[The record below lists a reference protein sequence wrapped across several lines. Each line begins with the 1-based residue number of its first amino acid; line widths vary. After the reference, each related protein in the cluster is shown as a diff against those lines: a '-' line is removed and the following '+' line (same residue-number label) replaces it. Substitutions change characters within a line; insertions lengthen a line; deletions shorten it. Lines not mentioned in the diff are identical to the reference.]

1 MKTLLGSQ
9 SLWDIVE
16 KGYREPEEDE
26 DQSVAQIAALEKT
39 RVKDK
44 SALYFLYN
52 AVDESGFEKIANAA
66 SSKEAWKILEVAHR
80 GNHRVRQIRLQTLRG
95 EFESLK
101 MEDKEQVSEYIT
113 RVEKVANQLGRNGE
127 PMPASRIV
135 EKILRSLTDDFESIA
150 CVIEESKDLSV
161 LSVEELA
168 GSLEAH
174 EQRRRKMKNTLDQ
187 ALQAQLD
194 LNETRNTQG
203 RRSGGQGRGSQ
214 PRSEVE
220 CYKCGKLGHYAKEC
234 RSANCYNYEKS
245 EAELDL
251 SCLNNSVWY
260 LDTGASNHM
269 CGEESFF
276 NELIKVKAGFVSFG
290 DDSKVAVKGRGTI
303 KFMQKDGRVGEIR
316 NVYYVPELKNNIL
329 SMGQMM
335 EKGNSV
341 LMKDRVL
348 YLKDK
353 HDRLIARVEM
363 KKNRMY
369 KLELNILQNK
379 CLKLDVKD
387 EAMMWHFRFGHLNFG
402 GLAELSRKELVLG
415 LRGVEFDKKFCE
427 ACVLGKH
434 TRTSFPSSSEHK
446 AKEQL
451 GLIHTDLCGPISPAS
466 FSGKKYFISFID
478 DFSRKTWVYFL
489 QEKSKAFEAFKKFKV
504 MVEKETNKQIK
515 ALRSDRGGEFT
526 SAEFMEYCEE
536 QGIKRLLTAPYSP
549 QQNGVAERKNRT
561 ILDMVRTMLKG
572 KNMPE
577 KFWAEAVQCAIYI
590 QNRCPHSKLDDV
602 TPQEAW
608 SGQKPSIRH
617 FKIFGSLAYG
627 HVPAQLRTKLD
638 DRSKKY
644 ILIGY
649 DEKAKAYKLYN
660 PVTGKILVSRD
671 VQVDEESEWSWSN
684 SEETSGSSN
693 LEIIGRSSEIIG
705 RSSDRTNEHSE
716 EDDEPEQLRTRSL
729 QDIYNSTDE
738 LHVVCLLTRTED
750 IKSEEAVLDE
760 RWKKAM
766 DEEIGSIEK
775 SEMGSKAELV
785 EEFKEVKREFV
796 MTDLGIMKYFLGL
809 KVDQRATGIF
819 VSQKRHQPPRRRGCW
834 TLHDSRGHGTRR
846 SIALWWKKHRNE
858 RRMRNLRLFGS
869 FVG

>member
-1 MKTLLGSQ
+1 MTVPQLSKKTNYDNWCLQMKTLLGSQ

-16 KGYREPEEDE
+16 KGFQEPEEDE
-26 DQSVAQIAALEKT
+26 DQSVAQIATLEKT

-203 RRSGGQGRGSQ
+203 RRSGGQGRGDHGGRGKGRGSQ

-234 RSANCYNYEKS
+234 RSANCYNCGKYGHIAKYCRAKSRSEEKGKNLLTEEEDEEAGILMMTQSS
-245 EAELDL
+245 ETKLQAELDS

-348 YLKDK
+348 YLK
-353 HDRLIARVEM
+353 E
-363 KKNRMY
+363 
-369 KLELNILQNK
+369 
-379 CLKLDVKD
+379 
-387 EAMMWHFRFGHLNFG
+387 
-402 GLAELSRKELVLG
+402 
-415 LRGVEFDKKFCE
+415 
-427 ACVLGKH
+427 
-434 TRTSFPSSSEHK
+434 
-446 AKEQL
+446 
-451 GLIHTDLCGPISPAS
+451 
-466 FSGKKYFISFID
+466 
-478 DFSRKTWVYFL
+478 
-489 QEKSKAFEAFKKFKV
+489 
-504 MVEKETNKQIK
+504 
-515 ALRSDRGGEFT
+515 
-526 SAEFMEYCEE
+526 
-536 QGIKRLLTAPYSP
+536 
-549 QQNGVAERKNRT
+549 
-561 ILDMVRTMLKG
+561 
-572 KNMPE
+572 
-577 KFWAEAVQCAIYI
+577 
-590 QNRCPHSKLDDV
+590 
-602 TPQEAW
+602 
-608 SGQKPSIRH
+608 
-617 FKIFGSLAYG
+617 
-627 HVPAQLRTKLD
+627 
-638 DRSKKY
+638 
-644 ILIGY
+644 
-649 DEKAKAYKLYN
+649 
-660 PVTGKILVSRD
+660 
-671 VQVDEESEWSWSN
+671 
-684 SEETSGSSN
+684 
-693 LEIIGRSSEIIG
+693 
-705 RSSDRTNEHSE
+705 
-716 EDDEPEQLRTRSL
+716 
-729 QDIYNSTDE
+729 
-738 LHVVCLLTRTED
+738 
-750 IKSEEAVLDE
+750 
-760 RWKKAM
+760 
-766 DEEIGSIEK
+766 
-775 SEMGSKAELV
+775 
-785 EEFKEVKREFV
+785 
-796 MTDLGIMKYFLGL
+796 
-809 KVDQRATGIF
+809 
-819 VSQKRHQPPRRRGCW
+819 
-834 TLHDSRGHGTRR
+834 
-846 SIALWWKKHRNE
+846 
-858 RRMRNLRLFGS
+858 
-869 FVG
+869 

>member
-16 KGYREPEEDE
+16 KGFQEPKEDE

-168 GSLEAH
+168 GSLETH
-174 EQRRRKMKNTLDQ
+174 EQRRRKMK
-187 ALQAQLD
+187 
-194 LNETRNTQG
+194 G
-203 RRSGGQGRGSQ
+203 RGDRSQGSQ
-214 PRSEVE
+214 PSSEVE

-234 RSANCYNYEKS
+234 RSENCYNCGKYGHIAKYCRVKSRSEEKEKNLLTEEEDEEAGILMMTQSS
-245 EAELDL
+245 ETKLQAELDS

-290 DDSKVAVKGRGTI
+290 DDSKVAVKGHGTI

-316 NVYYVPELKNNIL
+316 NVYYVPELKSNIL

-402 GLAELSRKELVLG
+402 GLAELSRKELVHG
-415 LRGVEFDKKFCE
+415 LRGVKFDKKFCE

-434 TRTSFPSSSEHK
+434 TRTSFLNSSEYK
-446 AKEQL
+446 VKEQL

-466 FSGKKYFISFID
+466 FSG
-478 DFSRKTWVYFL
+478 
-489 QEKSKAFEAFKKFKV
+489 
-504 MVEKETNKQIK
+504 N
-515 ALRSDRGGEFT
+515 
-526 SAEFMEYCEE
+526 
-536 QGIKRLLTAPYSP
+536 
-549 QQNGVAERKNRT
+549 KNR
-561 ILDMVRTMLKG
+561 V
-572 KNMPE
+572 
-577 KFWAEAVQCAIYI
+577 YI
-590 QNRCPHSKLDDV
+590 HLHNQLVLVWEHLNII
-602 TPQEAW
+602 TPY
-608 SGQKPSIRH
+608 P
-617 FKIFGSLAYG
+617 
-627 HVPAQLRTKLD
+627 
-638 DRSKKY
+638 
-644 ILIGY
+644 
-649 DEKAKAYKLYN
+649 LY
-660 PVTGKILVSRD
+660 L
-671 VQVDEESEWSWSN
+671 
-684 SEETSGSSN
+684 
-693 LEIIGRSSEIIG
+693 
-705 RSSDRTNEHSE
+705 
-716 EDDEPEQLRTRSL
+716 
-729 QDIYNSTDE
+729 
-738 LHVVCLLTRTED
+738 
-750 IKSEEAVLDE
+750 
-760 RWKKAM
+760 
-766 DEEIGSIEK
+766 
-775 SEMGSKAELV
+775 
-785 EEFKEVKREFV
+785 
-796 MTDLGIMKYFLGL
+796 
-809 KVDQRATGIF
+809 
-819 VSQKRHQPPRRRGCW
+819 
-834 TLHDSRGHGTRR
+834 
-846 SIALWWKKHRNE
+846 
-858 RRMRNLRLFGS
+858 
-869 FVG
+869 

>member
-1 MKTLLGSQ
+1 MTVPQLSKKTNYDNWCLQMKTLLGSQ

-16 KGYREPEEDE
+16 KGFQEPEEDE

-168 GSLEAH
+168 GEEKGKNLLTEEEDEEAGILMMT
-174 EQRRRKMKNTLDQ
+174 QSS
-187 ALQAQLD
+187 
-194 LNETRNTQG
+194 ETKLRP
-203 RRSGGQGRGSQ
+203 SCA
-214 PRSEVE
+214 SEVQLNLSCVE
-220 CYKCGKLGHYAKEC
+220 
-234 RSANCYNYEKS
+234 RSTIEPPSSYEKS
-245 EAELDL
+245 EAELDS
-251 SCLNNSVWY
+251 SCLNNSIWY

-369 KLELNILQNK
+369 KLEMNIIQNK

-387 EAMMWHFRFGHLNFG
+387 EAMMRHSRFGHLNIG
-402 GLAELSRKELVLG
+402 GLTELSKKELVHG
-415 LRGVEFDKKFCE
+415 LRGV
-427 ACVLGKH
+427 GYS
-434 TRTSFPSSSEHK
+434 RTSFPSSSEYK
-446 AKEQL
+446 AKE
-451 GLIHTDLCGPISPAS
+451 
-466 FSGKKYFISFID
+466 
-478 DFSRKTWVYFL
+478 
-489 QEKSKAFEAFKKFKV
+489 
-504 MVEKETNKQIK
+504 
-515 ALRSDRGGEFT
+515 
-526 SAEFMEYCEE
+526 
-536 QGIKRLLTAPYSP
+536 
-549 QQNGVAERKNRT
+549 
-561 ILDMVRTMLKG
+561 
-572 KNMPE
+572 
-577 KFWAEAVQCAIYI
+577 
-590 QNRCPHSKLDDV
+590 
-602 TPQEAW
+602 
-608 SGQKPSIRH
+608 
-617 FKIFGSLAYG
+617 
-627 HVPAQLRTKLD
+627 
-638 DRSKKY
+638 
-644 ILIGY
+644 
-649 DEKAKAYKLYN
+649 
-660 PVTGKILVSRD
+660 
-671 VQVDEESEWSWSN
+671 
-684 SEETSGSSN
+684 
-693 LEIIGRSSEIIG
+693 
-705 RSSDRTNEHSE
+705 
-716 EDDEPEQLRTRSL
+716 

-750 IKSEEAVLDE
+750 IKSEEVVLDE
-760 RWKKAM
+760 RWKKAT

-796 MTDLGIMKYFLGL
+796 MTDLDIMKYFLGL

-819 VSQKRHQPPRRRGCW
+819 VSQKRHRPPRRRGCW
-834 TLHDSRGHGTRR
+834 TLHGSRGHGTQR

-858 RRMRNLRLFGS
+858 RRRRNLRLWGS